1 MDFTA
6 WPTGRA
12 QADDEAVSGETALA
26 ASGRRHGQLAGL
38 DAYNVCAERTDGAFY
53 SDFESQHDLFVTAI
67 AKQRHQQN
75 ATAVAQA
82 MPGRAGLTRNRD
94 DSRPSADVLDEIRRC
109 THTARQAGQRP
120 GMSTGGRRCPVSW
133 RKHSGRQHWSAV

>member
-38 DAYNVCAERTDGAFY
+38 DAYTDFG
-53 SDFESQHDLFVTAI
+53 SL
-67 AKQRHQQN
+67 
-75 ATAVAQA
+75 
-82 MPGRAGLTRNRD
+82 G
-94 DSRPSADVLDEIRRC
+94 
-109 THTARQAGQRP
+109 
-120 GMSTGGRRCPVSW
+120 
-133 RKHSGRQHWSAV
+133 